1 MIPVTL
7 ITGFLG
13 SGKTTLLNCILKQNH
28 GRKIAVIENEF
39 GEKNIDYEFV
49 LHEKEQI
56 FQMTNGCICCNVRED
71 LIKTMHSILEFA
83 DKFDS
88 VIIET
93 TGVADPSPV
102 LHTLKQDQ
110 VLAEKFQIDSIVCL
124 IDSKN
129 FLKQLERSPEVKKQV
144 TSADLAL
151 VNKTDLV
158 DESEVQKIESKLIEL
173 NPELELIRTKNSH
186 VELDQVFLRGLFK
199 TKESVPKFIAKAK
212 KINLANAPRA
222 THESGI
228 ESRFFEFKGEIHPQY
243 FGVWIDLLFFQFADQ
258 LYRMKGIIRF
268 KNEPKRIFFQAVHDY
283 LELAPGEPWRDDEE
297 MLNQIVV
304 IGKDLDFNVI
314 EAGFESCVK

>member
-102 LHTLKQDQ
+102 LHTLKQDPL
-110 VLAEKFQIDSIVCL
+110 LAQKFYIDSIVCL

-129 FLKQLERSPEVKKQV
+129 FLTQIDRSPEVKKQV
-144 TSADLAL
+144 TSANLAL
-151 VNKTDLV
+151 VNKIDLV
-158 DESEVQKIESKLIEL
+158 DEKILMNIENKLLEL
-173 NPELELIRTKNSH
+173 NPELELIRTSNSN
-186 VELDQVFLRGLFK
+186 VKLDQVFLRGLFK
-199 TKESVPKFIAKAK
+199 TKESVPKFIARAK
-212 KINLANAPRA
+212 NNPLKA

-228 ESRFFEFKGEIHPQY
+228 DSRFFEFDGEIHPQY

-268 KNEPKRIFFQAVHDY
+268 KNEPNRIFFQAVHDY
-283 LELAPGEPWRDDEE
+283 LELAPGEPWQDDEE
-297 MLNQIVV
+297 FKNQIVV
-304 IGKDLDFNVI
+304 IGKDLDFDVI

>member
-1 MIPVTL
+1 MEMIPVTL

-110 VLAEKFQIDSIVCL
+110 ILAEKFQIDSIVCL

-129 FLKQLERSPEVKKQV
+129 FIKQL
-144 TSADLAL
+144 
-151 VNKTDLV
+151 
-158 DESEVQKIESKLIEL
+158 
-173 NPELELIRTKNSH
+173 
-186 VELDQVFLRGLFK
+186 
-199 TKESVPKFIAKAK
+199 
-212 KINLANAPRA
+212 
-222 THESGI
+222 
-228 ESRFFEFKGEIHPQY
+228 
-243 FGVWIDLLFFQFADQ
+243 
-258 LYRMKGIIRF
+258 
-268 KNEPKRIFFQAVHDY
+268 
-283 LELAPGEPWRDDEE
+283 
-297 MLNQIVV
+297 
-304 IGKDLDFNVI
+304 
-314 EAGFESCVK
+314 

>member
-71 LIKTMHSILEFA
+71 LIKTMHSILEYA

-102 LHTLKQDQ
+102 LHTLKQDPK
-110 VLAEKFQIDSIVCL
+110 LAEKFQIDSIVCL
-124 IDSKN
+124 IDAKN
-129 FLKQLERSPEVKKQV
+129 FLMQLERSPEVKKQV

-151 VNKTDLV
+151 INKIDLV
-158 DESEVQKIESKLIEL
+158 EEATLTEIESKLNVL
-173 NPELELIRTKNSH
+173 NPELEMIRTKNSE

-199 TKESVPKFIAKAK
+199 TKVSVPKFIAKAK
-212 KINLANAPRA
+212 SNPLKA

-228 ESRFFEFKGEIHPQY
+228 DSRFFEFPGEIHPQY

-268 KNEPKRIFFQAVHDY
+268 KNEPNRIFFQAVHDY
-283 LELAPGEPWRDDEE
+283 LELAPGEPWKAGEE
-297 MLNQIVV
+297 VKNQIVV